1 MRPSRSHESLAS
13 PQINSIK
20 LNSAG
25 TSDFPKSET
34 VKTTPI
40 RYNQRT
46 PLNINQNS
54 NQDQQ
59 ILDCLYGF
67 NLNTNQSSP
76 NSSNACSYVT
86 INPIHKSLLN
96 QECCFEM
103 KCYSNKITIIKE
115 QNNKND
121 NGENNVNMKNIKYY
135 NSELQ
140 FTTNYFLCRS
150 IEERDKWIQCLKNV
164 SNPNESLSIIR
175 HQDNSLQLS
184 ILEAKGNAISTKP
197 NRKYFCEIFMNSSLS
212 ARTSLKDNSE
222 ILFWGEN
229 FEFR

>member
-1 MRPSRSHESLAS
+1 MSPMRPSRSHESLAS

-20 LNSAG
+20 FNTAE
-25 TSDFPKSET
+25 TSDFGKSNT

-46 PLNINQNS
+46 PLNINQNF
-54 NQDQQ
+54 NQDQH
-59 ILDCLYGF
+59 ILDCLYCF
-67 NLNTNQSSP
+67 NLSTNQSST
-76 NSSNACSYVT
+76 NLSNACSYIIV
-86 INPIHKSLLN
+86 NPIDKSLLN

-103 KCYSNKITIIKE
+103 KCYSNKMTVTNE
-115 QNNKND
+115 QTNKN
-121 NGENNVNMKNIKYY
+121 GTIENSNMKSIKYY

-140 FTTNYFLCRS
+140 YTTCYFLCRS

-164 SNPNESLSIIR
+164 YNPNESLSITR

-184 ILEAKGNAISTKP
+184 ILEAKGNSIKSNK
-197 NRKYFCEIFMNSSLS
+197 KYFCEVFMNNSLS
-212 ARTSLKDNSE
+212 ARTSLKDKNE

>member
-1 MRPSRSHESLAS
+1 MSPIRPSRSHESLAS
-13 PQINSIK
+13 PQINTIK

-25 TSDFPKSET
+25 NCDFPRSDT

-40 RYNQRT
+40 RYNQRP
-46 PLNINQNS
+46 PLNINQN
-54 NQDQQ
+54 QQ

-67 NLNTNQSSP
+67 NLSSNQSS
-76 NSSNACSYVT
+76 SSLSNACSYISV
-86 INPIHKSLLN
+86 NPIHKSLLH
-96 QECCFEM
+96 EEGCFEM
-103 KCYSNKITIIKE
+103 KCYSNKITIVKE
-115 QNNKND
+115 PMNKND
-121 NGENNVNMKNIKYY
+121 DSEKNNKNIKYY

-150 IEERDKWIQCLKNV
+150 IEERDKWMQCLKNV
-164 SNPNESLSIIR
+164 SNPNESLSITR

-184 ILEAKGNAISTKP
+184 ILEAKGNTICSKL
-197 NRKYFCEIFMNSSLS
+197 NKKYFCEIFINNSLS
-212 ARTSLKDNSE
+212 ARTSLKDKNE